1 MDAQNIVKLMETEK
15 ITNIKIIIKF
25 KFIFQRIVI
34 ISKIEIA
41 KGDLH
46 FSTDYLDC
54 RYNY

>member
-46 FSTDYLDC
+46 FSTDYLDR